1 MEIKICGITKKYEID
16 KLISEKVDY
25 AGFVV
30 NYPKSKRNNT
40 IAMAKELLDY
50 VKELNKDQDNY
61 SLKTVAVTVSP
72 SLSEIKEIE
81 AAGFDIIQIH
91 GNMDKILLE
100 QINIPVFRAFNIND
114 KQDISYIKDRK
125 IEAILLD
132 AAIPGQGEVF
142 DWEKYAGFDAKDKKF
157 ILAGGLNASNVKD
170 GIRKM
175 HPDVVDCSSGVEY
188 EDKSIT
194 GKDVNK
200 IEQFVKEVR
209 R

>member
-16 KLISEKVDY
+16 KLISETVDY

-40 IAMAKELLDY
+40 ISAAKELLNY
-50 VKELNKDQDNY
+50 VKELNEAQDGY

-72 SLSEIKEIE
+72 TLDEIKEIE

-91 GNMDKILLE
+91 GNMDEMLLH
-100 QINIPVFRAFNIND
+100 QINIPVFRAFNVDD
-114 KQDISYIKDRK
+114 KSDISYINDRK

-132 AAIPGQGEVF
+132 AKIPGQGETF
-142 DWEKYAGFDAKDKKF
+142 DWEKYTGFEAKDKKF
-157 ILAGGLNASNVKD
+157 ILAGGLNASNVKA
-170 GIRKM
+170 GIEKM
-175 HPDVVDCSSGVEY
+175 NPDVVDCSSGVEY
-188 EDKSIT
+188 EDKSIP